1 MDLTNDYSDNLVVQ
15 EALDVGKIVTGF
27 AGNIRR
33 KAQLR
38 KALELV
44 KKGRGDEMNGG
55 MIDRLI
61 EAGVPPEYYNTT
73 PVWLA
78 RPGNIAKAA
87 EQTKVVK
94 DPNAVVDNN
103 VSFLKKNVIYIVI
116 GILAVVI
123 IFFVWK
129 RK

>member
-1 MDLTNDYSDNLVVQ
+1 MDLTHDASDNLVVQ

-38 KALELV
+38 KALQLV
-44 KKGRGDEMNGG
+44 KAGRGDEMNGG

-78 RPGNIAKAA
+78 RPGNIAAA
-87 EQTKVVK
+87 AAQTKVVQ
-94 DPNAVVDNN
+94 DPNAIVDT
-103 VSFLKKNVIYIVI
+103 SAGFLKKNFIYIVI
-116 GILAVVI
+116 VILAGIVLL
-123 IFFVWK
+123 FVWK
-129 RK
+129 R

>member
-1 MDLTNDYSDNLVVQ
+1 MDLTHDASDNLVVQ

-38 KALELV
+38 KALQFV
-44 KKGRGDEMNGG
+44 KAGRGDEMNGG

-78 RPGNIAKAA
+78 RPGNIAAA
-87 EQTKVVK
+87 AAQTKVVQ
-94 DPNAVVDNN
+94 DPNAIVDTNA
-103 VSFLKKNVIYIVI
+103 SFLKKNFIYIAIV
-116 GILAVVI
+116 ILAGIVLL
-123 IFFVWK
+123 FVWK
-129 RK
+129 R

>member
-1 MDLTNDYSDNLVVQ
+1 MDLTHDASDNLVVQ

-38 KALELV
+38 KALQLV
-44 KKGRGDEMNGG
+44 KAGRGDEMNGG

-78 RPGNIAKAA
+78 RPGNIAAA
-87 EQTKVVK
+87 AAQTKVVQ
-94 DPNAVVDNN
+94 DPNAIVDTNA
-103 VSFLKKNVIYIVI
+103 SFLKKNFIYIAIV
-116 GILAVVI
+116 ILAGIVLL
-123 IFFVWK
+123 FVWK
-129 RK
+129 R